1 MLFRESFAC
10 SLYGVVRSRVRAT
23 RMVRVLPRV
32 VRTRRHALVAHGNV
46 LSCALSVCSFARAA
60 GLFHVTS
67 RVLIHT
73 LFARV
78 AARINRYS
86 GTLIK
91 SLRRIVQV
99 K

>member
-1 MLFRESFAC
+1 
-10 SLYGVVRSRVRAT
+10 
-23 RMVRVLPRV
+23 MVRVLSRA
-32 VRTRRHALVAHGNV
+32 VRTRRHASVAHGHV
-46 LSCALSVCSFARAA
+46 LSCVLSVSSFARAA
-60 GLFHVTS
+60 GLFRVSS

-86 GTLIK
+86 DALIK
-91 SLRRIVQV
+91 SLRRIVHV